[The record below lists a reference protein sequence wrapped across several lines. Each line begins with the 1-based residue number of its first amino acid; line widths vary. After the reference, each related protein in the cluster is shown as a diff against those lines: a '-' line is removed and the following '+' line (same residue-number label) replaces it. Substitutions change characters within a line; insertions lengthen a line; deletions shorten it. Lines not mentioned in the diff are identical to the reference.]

1 MVEYLLLLRF
11 FFIFFAFFLWEVDK
25 RWMLLLFF
33 YMSACS
39 TWLALSKSRSYYV
52 EEGASTHRT
61 HLSRMVYVVNVS
73 HVSDEDYFPQNLIGI
88 LIRGGVVGTTLRAS
102 APFRCSICLGLGTS
116 SIIII
121 HRRHQRVWGAS
132 YGYGWINGCMDDG
145 GGDEDEDFVVGG
157 NWWRSCITSLLL
169 LHRYILLLLFLLIR
183 SRRPSKVQH
192 THVSNSLC
200 KGFKF

>member
-1 MVEYLLLLRF
+1 MNVAPLLLHVCLLNLTCPEQEPLILCGGGGKHPPHSSIPHGVRSERF
-11 FFIFFAFFLWEVDK
+11 PRI
-25 RWMLLLFF
+25 RWRLFPAKLDWN
-33 YMSACS
+33 SD
-39 TWLALSKSRSYYV
+39 SRRS
-52 EEGASTHRT
+52 S
-61 HLSRMVYVVNVS
+61 
-73 HVSDEDYFPQNLIGI
+73 
-88 LIRGGVVGTTLRAS
+88 TTLRAS

-132 YGYGWINGCMDDG
+132 YGYGWIHGCMDDG